1 MSVTVLGS
9 AGWRLLMECDV
20 DANCGKIEAKLLGG
34 MISLQRDS
42 FSWTSANIAA
52 KLGAEAEEW
61 LSRF

>member
-1 MSVTVLGS
+1 
-9 AGWRLLMECDV
+9 MECDV
-20 DANCGKIEAKLLGG
+20 DAYCGKIEAKLLGG

-52 KLGAEAEEW
+52 KLGADAEEW